1 MDIVILLLER
11 INMQTRRV
19 FIKVLLGLGAIAL
32 PWSLLPA
39 RFGEAIK
46 TSLGLPPVEFLQP
59 PKTKL
64 NNAYK
69 AESLSRTA
77 MDDIFALTSS
87 EMQGR
92 KAGSIGEVRAAEYLS
107 SQLSTLGLKPMG
119 DHETGFTHVFTIPPV
134 IESRVNG
141 RLTFKAEETNQLR
154 TPSANLLGAL
164 MGEKTEE
171 IILLSAH
178 YDHLGIFEGQVY
190 PGANDNASGVG
201 CVLDVMRRILRE
213 GNTPK
218 RTIVLAFWSAEE
230 MGFVGSQAFVR
241 SAPFPFHQIQAVLN
255 ADTVGNGMIG
265 DFALWADGD
274 NPAFE
279 AIRQASAEAGA
290 SAQKTSQAGHNSDS
304 ISFAS
309 AGIPAVTILAR
320 DWLNKNHTPED
331 GIDLVKP
338 EQIQLATEIVY
349 RAVRIL
355 AF

>member
-1 MDIVILLLER
+1 
-11 INMQTRRV
+11 MQTRRV
-19 FIKVLLGLGAIAL
+19 FLKVLLGLGAIAL
-32 PWSLLPA
+32 PWSLLPT
-39 RFGEAIK
+39 RFGEALK
-46 TSLGLPPVEFLQP
+46 TRLGLPPVELLLP
-59 PKTKL
+59 PRTKL
-64 NNAYK
+64 NNAFK
-69 AESLSRTA
+69 AESLSRTT
-77 MDDIFALTSS
+77 MDDIFALTGS

-92 KAGSIGEVRAAEYLS
+92 KAGSVGEVRAAEYLS
-107 SQLSTLGLKPMG
+107 SQLSMLGLKPMG
-119 DHETGFTHVFTIPPV
+119 DHETGFTHAFTIPPV
-134 IESRVNG
+134 LESRVNG
-141 RLTFKAEETNQLR
+141 RLTFKSGENNQLR
-154 TPSANLLGAL
+154 TPSVNLLGAL
-164 MGEKTEE
+164 MGKKTEE

-241 SAPFPFHQIQAVLN
+241 SATFPLHQIQAVLN

-265 DFALWADGD
+265 DFALWADGY
-274 NPAFE
+274 NPAFK

-290 SAQKTSQAGHNSDS
+290 SAQKTSQAAHNSDS

-309 AGIPAVTILAR
+309 AGIPAVTLMAR
-320 DWLNKNHTPED
+320 DWLYKNHTAED
-331 GIDLVKP
+331 SSALLKP
-338 EQIQLATEIVY
+338 EQIQLAAEIVY

>member
-1 MDIVILLLER
+1 
-11 INMQTRRV
+11 MQTRRV
-19 FIKVLLGLGAIAL
+19 FLKALLGLGAIAL
-32 PWSLLPA
+32 PWSLLPT
-39 RFGEAIK
+39 RFGEALK
-46 TSLGLPPVEFLQP
+46 TRLGLPPVELLLP

-64 NNAYK
+64 NNAFK

-77 MDDIFALTSS
+77 MDDIFALTGS

-92 KAGSIGEVRAAEYLS
+92 KAGSVGEVRAAEYLS
-107 SQLSTLGLKPMG
+107 SQLSMLGLKPMG
-119 DHETGFTHVFTIPPV
+119 DPKTGFMQTFTILPV
-134 IESRVNG
+134 IETKVNG
-141 RLTFKAEETNQLR
+141 RLTFSPGENRNLR
-154 TPSANLLGAL
+154 TPSVNLLGGL
-164 MGEKTEE
+164 MGEKTNE
-171 IILLSAH
+171 IVLLSAH

-190 PGANDNASGVG
+190 LGANDNASGVG

-241 SAPFPFHQIQAVLN
+241 SDTFPLHQIQAVLN

-265 DFALWADGD
+265 DFALWSDGD
-274 NPAFE
+274 NPAFK

-290 SAQKTSQAGHNSDS
+290 SAQKTSQAAHNSDS
-304 ISFAS
+304 ISFDS
-309 AGIPAVTILAR
+309 AGIPAVTLMAR
-320 DWLNKNHTPED
+320 DWLYKNHTAED
-331 GIDLVKP
+331 SIALLKP
-338 EQIQLATEIVY
+338 EQIQLAAEIVY